1 MCALSY
7 LFLYAKH
14 LAAFMRGE
22 VMRFDWPGV
31 VQIGVF
37 MALLDG
43 QTIKL
48 VERRKAL
55 FLATEMGEDVFI
67 NGLRALGGLR
77 GLCGARSRIL

>member
-1 MCALSY
+1 
-7 LFLYAKH
+7 
-14 LAAFMRGE
+14 MRGE

-67 NGLRALGGLR
+67 NGLRALGDFVV
-77 GLCGARSRIL
+77 CVAPDQESFEI